1 MKDIWIKVVE
11 YASMP
16 HLGLSRKIRPGY
28 AIEFNGDGRP
38 LSGDVV
44 FEIYDTYLR
53 VISEEH
59 GEPANTYYDWE
70 KLASVKTVGSPR
82 KK

>member
-16 HLGLSRKIRPGY
+16 HLGLSRKLRPGH
-28 AIEFNGDGRP
+28 AICINGDCSP
-38 LSGDVV
+38 MEGDVV

-53 VISEEH
+53 VIMAKGEE
-59 GEPANTYYDWE
+59 ATNVYYDWD
-70 KLASVKTVGSPR
+70 KIASIKTVGIP
-82 KK
+82 KKK